1 MDLTAYRAEFPIAE
15 TYTFLNHA
23 AVAPVSS
30 RVSRAVSS
38 LAEEM
43 CRLGIDGYPRWME
56 GVEAARRQAATLL
69 GAGTHEIAFVTNT
82 SEGLSVVAG
91 GLDWKTG
98 DRVLVVRP
106 DFPSNI
112 YPWMDLER
120 KAVAVDYVN
129 RRDGRVQVED
139 LAKAL
144 RPGTKLLT
152 ASSVD
157 FLSGFCADL
166 SAIGAF
172 CREKGLLF
180 CVDGIQSLGLVPLDV
195 RRCQI
200 HFLSA
205 GGHKWLLGPM
215 GCGVLYVAQEVVDLV
230 HPRGLGWKSVCKEN
244 DFFTI
249 RLDLKSDALRF
260 EPGTLNLLGIHGLG
274 AALSLLLEAG
284 VDRIFQRVL
293 AVNDLFVQGLRQRG
307 LKIVTPLE
315 PASRSGI
322 LSFAPRADP
331 EKTFHMLMEEKI
343 MVSERKGL
351 IRLSPH
357 FYNNEADVKRFFEVL
372 DRIDG
377 RTKPASC

>member
-1 MDLTAYRAEFPIAE
+1 MDLASYRAQFPIAD
-15 TYTFLNHA
+15 TYVFLNHA
-23 AVAPVSS
+23 AVAPVSN
-30 RVSRAVSS
+30 RASRAVSS
-38 LAEEM
+38 LVEEM
-43 CRLGIDGYPRWME
+43 CRCGIDAYPRWME
-56 GVEAARRQAATLL
+56 GVEAVRRQAATLL
-69 GAGTHEIAFVTNT
+69 GGRAHEIAFVTNT

-91 GLDWKTG
+91 GLDWNAG

-120 KAVAVDYVN
+120 KAVAVDYVS
-129 RRDGRVQVED
+129 RREGRIGVED

-144 RPGTKLLT
+144 RPRTRLLT
-152 ASSVD
+152 VSSVD

-166 SAIGAF
+166 SAIGAL

-180 CVDGIQSLGLVPLDV
+180 CVDGIQSLGLVPVDV
-195 RRCQI
+195 KGCHI

-230 HPRGLGWKSVCKEN
+230 HPRGLGWKSVRREN

-249 RLDLKSDALRF
+249 RLDFKHDARRF
-260 EPGTLNLLGIHGLG
+260 EPGSLNLLGIHGLG
-274 AALSLLLEAG
+274 VALSLLLEAG
-284 VDRIFQRVL
+284 VARIFQRVL
-293 AVNDLFVQGLRQRG
+293 AVNDLFVQGLRERG

-315 PASRSGI
+315 RPSRSGI
-322 LSFAPRADP
+322 LSFVPKADP
-331 EKTFHMLMEEKI
+331 EKTFAMLMEEKI

-357 FYNNEADVKRFFEVL
+357 FYNNEADVKRFFDVL
-372 DRIDG
+372 DRIG
-377 RTKPASC
+377 